1 MYLKYLYFVY
11 GARYELLR
19 TYTGNY
25 CQARVFDQTAHHSTV
40 TTSICVRDLLCF
52 FCVCAQFTIV
62 CAHSSVPISLLIT
75 MLPVL
80 DVLLQMNAAWKVTW
94 DTDAKINLWRNYI
107 TGATALEAPSKAWK
121 CDNKKDRWI
130 TKVYAILYTI
140 YYTDTADTQV
150 CIASQCDSAHLGS
163 A

>member
-1 MYLKYLYFVY
+1 VYLIKRRTIALSLLVYVY
-11 GARYELLR
+11 GTCCAFF
-19 TYTGNY
+19 
-25 CQARVFDQTAHHSTV
+25 V
-40 TTSICVRDLLCF
+40 CV
-52 FCVCAQFTIV
+52 
-62 CAHSSVPISLLIT
+62 HSSLLYVHT
-75 MLPVL
+75 V
-80 DVLLQMNAAWKVTW
+80 QCQSACSSRCCRWKVTW